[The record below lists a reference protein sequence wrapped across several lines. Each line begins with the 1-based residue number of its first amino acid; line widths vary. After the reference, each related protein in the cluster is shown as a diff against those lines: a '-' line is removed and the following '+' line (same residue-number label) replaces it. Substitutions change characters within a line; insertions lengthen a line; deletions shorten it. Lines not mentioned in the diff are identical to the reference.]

1 MASVF
6 DVNHPLHDLAS
17 TFGILGLPVAAM
29 LITGA
34 LGRSPGWSQ
43 AKTPLLWSA
52 NSTWIAVVLFAASFG
67 VMALTFH
74 SAGIVMDPR
83 AGPTAHAP
91 AGVIGVVGVTDRLT
105 VAVNYLWVAAV
116 AWQAI
121 RLSREETR

>member
-1 MASVF
+1 MIMKGCRE
-6 DVNHPLHDLAS
+6 LHFHSDY
-17 TFGILGLPVAAM
+17 PVK
-29 LITGA
+29 TRQRRRT
-34 LGRSPGWSQ
+34 RSPGWFQ

-74 SAGIVMDPR
+74 SAGIVMDPQ

-91 AGVIGVVGVTDRLT
+91 AGVIGVVGVTDKLT